1 MRKILGLAATTA
13 ALALAA
19 SAAHAT
25 TFVGD
30 YSATVNGSDPGLI
43 IKTTDLPGAI
53 NINLASVGSSATVN
67 LFTIWTPETD
77 VALFEDT
84 VSKPISVL
92 FSFTAPDTFGG
103 VVAGDTYGVWG
114 VAEKGHVSWDGPV
127 ILNFGNG
134 GKLKVSLNDA
144 DFNKGYFGLTDG
156 EKYGATIKGKFTLIA
171 ASAPEPATWAMMIAG
186 FGLAGATLRR
196 RRSANAAA

>member
-1 MRKILGLAATTA
+1 MRNILALAATTA

-19 SAAHAT
+19 SAAHAAA
-25 TFVGD
+25 FVGD
-30 YSATVNGSDPGLI
+30 YSASVNGSDPGLI

-53 NINLASVGSSATVN
+53 NINLTNPGDSASVN

-84 VSKPISVL
+84 VAKPISVL
-92 FSFTAPDTFGG
+92 FSFTSPDTFGG
-103 VVAGDTYGVWG
+103 TVSGSTFGVWG
-114 VAEKGHVSWDGPV
+114 VVEKGHVSWSGPV
-127 ILNFGNG
+127 TMDFGNG

-144 DFNKGYFGLTDG
+144 DFNKGYFGLDEG

-171 ASAPEPATWAMMIAG
+171 ASAPEPTTWAMMIAG

-196 RRSANAAA
+196 RRSIDAAA